1 MPCHGMFRQ
10 NSIVVPSM
18 LKTVTPVGASNKTQ
32 TCRGFHHDAKNSFII
47 KWWIVLT
54 KRDFPQPLPTVT
66 NKCNGK
72 IFFGAS
78 EDEVLR

>member
-47 KWWIVLT
+47 K
-54 KRDFPQPLPTVT
+54 
-66 NKCNGK
+66 
-72 IFFGAS
+72 
-78 EDEVLR
+78 